1 MSTSFLSALFP
12 LTSHCSYPSKFVDRA
27 DYEDSTGNLGR
38 HRNTCEPPDSAEV
51 QLIETFA
58 SGVTYSDERLRYFV
72 ALWCARRHRPY
83 NIIDDPELQH
93 IMVMLYQK
101 VKIPS
106 RHTVSRDIKSILD
119 FSKARVITMFQVR
132 FSSVFDRW

>member
-1 MSTSFLSALFP
+1 MP
-12 LTSHCSYPSKFVDRA
+12 SYRHPSKFVDRA

-58 SGVTYSDERLRYFV
+58 SGVTYTPARLRYLI
-72 ALWCARRHRPY
+72 ALWCARRHRPFA
-83 NIIDDPELQH
+83 IVDDPELQQ
-93 IMVMLYQK
+93 IMVMLYSK

-106 RHTVSRDIKSILD
+106 RHTVSHNIQSILE
-119 FSKARVITMFQVR
+119 FSKARVITMF
-132 FSSVFDRW
+132 